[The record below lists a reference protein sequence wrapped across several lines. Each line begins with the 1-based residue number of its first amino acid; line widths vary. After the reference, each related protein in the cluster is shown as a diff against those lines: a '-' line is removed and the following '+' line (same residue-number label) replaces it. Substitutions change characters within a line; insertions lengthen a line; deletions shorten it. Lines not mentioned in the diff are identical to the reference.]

1 MNEEVNLPSPIP
13 TLLSPQLN
21 LLSAQKLAREREYDA
36 LTGIRLMV
44 ASKLHFQMDN

>member
-36 LTGIRLMV
+36 LTGIRLSDFIV
-44 ASKLHFQMDN
+44 VSKFHC